1 MKKIAIFVDQLTQH
15 GGIEKLVAIKANYW
29 ATKFNYKVTVIST
42 ENKNQPLI
50 YKLDPKVHFMDLK
63 ITYKN
68 GRTVLVEIKPDKET
82 KPPAFNGKKTKRY
95 ITEGLTYVKNMNKW
109 AAAQNYA
116 ADRGWGFQIWTE
128 DTLHEMGIKPKSTK
142 PLKPYKKPKKKT

>member
-63 ITYKN
+63 INYKRLKSYFSLQN
-68 GRTVLVEIKPDKET
+68 LLLLAINILKV
-82 KPPAFNGKKTKRY
+82 
-95 ITEGLTYVKNMNKW
+95 
-109 AAAQNYA
+109 QNY
-116 ADRGWGFQIWTE
+116 I
-128 DTLHEMGIKPKSTK
+128 
-142 PLKPYKKPKKKT
+142 LKAI